1 MPNST
6 LSANMSYREVI
17 PKNLNPAEWIEV
29 KINTGTQSTLQDLK
43 TFETSGGYCY
53 KRCISKQ
60 YRNRFI
66 YWRANQDVLELSEV
80 SLDISL
86 QRNHLRLRF
95 TDSAVLNVSLAEQ
108 PTTITLLVVTVSSVH
123 RYVFPLKTAG
133 QDGGFGTIPED
144 LQSQSIFYDVTEK
157 INDPSSFYVTD
168 SFGTL
173 PPNVAE
179 SYISHDALTAY
190 FAVAYED
197 KLLLHTMNC
206 SSGHTTTNE
215 VKEPY
220 LMPRFLSNLKG
231 ALIGRSE
238 TQEAAMSMAFS
249 EIEGQLYIL
258 VLYRNNELRLWSGD
272 GQQTVASTNF
282 SAGSSHA
289 GSGAQGPQN
298 NQLRKINDRDYCLF
312 ISHDNGAEFI
322 CLSIVSDPGD
332 NGKGISLVTHEE
344 TAETAPQMDL
354 INFDA
359 TSSHIWAL
367 WSNAEGEFHVSAGH
381 LSSSKVV
388 KWVTAA
394 LEAPPDRYSLTLDQD
409 HVNPRE
415 AYCSYIF
422 HPGRFD
428 RHVITKALYMFRRV
442 NMQLDVKQL
451 SMSVLKEQV
460 CTAVEDDIQNELK
473 DFEVPDDV
481 YWEIA
486 TRHWGRFYSCCEQ
499 YHIKFSELMGLAVLD
514 GMDAVCLVRRQSFSL
529 LRPCEVLEHLLLI
542 GSDSRRVATFVAP
555 IFRSDPAMATGF
567 VNVMQVV
574 TLLEGLISED
584 IKIEMDKQLYDRE
597 CPVEVISKLV
607 SRLAAMSGDS
617 LKAITQKF
625 QDIPNVKQAVEML
638 LDVLSIID
646 PDAPPHDYAASS
658 RFLQP
663 TGALFGSEYGLAILA
678 ETVKQMAMIRFA
690 VCRNLLILQYLAC
703 KPAGMETS
711 NISTNINYLKCYS
724 TLVWIADTP
733 ISLTA
738 PAGLYVFQH
747 FYNVCI
753 FLIFITLFSEASIQ
767 RLSRAQLF
775 SGYTRPYASHLRN
788 MGHDQTT
795 LLSLFLQSKGLFSA
809 LAMLQ
814 KTDSLQLETEPFN
827 LRDVLL
833 QIVGSIN
840 KMLWPESPIY
850 VFPEWLLG
858 TCQHIIMQDYVRLL
872 SGWCSAKAYA
882 SKSCYI
888 SILLFSL
895 TVTLGSF
902 MLAVS
907 LLDCGEAHK
916 AVHLFQETAS
926 CVVHD
931 DFLIE
936 HVLKN
941 TPLYS
946 KLQDSLV
953 RGEAISAEDSQAA
966 IVQYYLKVIKLFEQ
980 HSALDYINQLANEA
994 MKKLDCNDPQLP
1006 MFQSIVFNIHLQW
1019 GHYDQAYHALV
1030 NNADTSRRKDCLRQL
1045 VITLFNTKKLQL
1057 LMRFSYH
1064 GLQNE
1069 FEEIVE
1075 SRARALSIDQND
1087 VYNFLYAFHTDKG
1100 NMRKAATVMY
1110 EQAMRLQVDSD
1121 APNAL
1126 EKRCSS
1132 LLVCLN
1138 SLHLVDSRYR
1148 WIAKPTIGDERVVSK
1163 AEDDDSEFGDEEDI
1177 IGQEVIVLE
1186 LPDIRKELVHAEAL
1200 LELSHFR
1207 KDAASY
1213 DRASPEELSYL
1224 LASCGLYTA
1233 ALKLSRGHTFS
1244 VLPIFESL
1252 TTACVTATED
1262 KSANAWSW
1270 LQNNDMADLPHRN
1283 NAADM
1288 AYALLEKLLADNE
1301 EKNSTLIKK
1310 SIVNRLLV
1318 LNAFVPQWLMDSYK
1332 LANSRELLHLFVKH
1346 NRLLE
1351 AADLGNE
1358 MIGGMLGA
1366 GCEYFDFGHSVNVT
1380 NPQLAFPINTID
1392 LLLHALK
1399 VNAKEDIE
1407 YKMASIKLEDQVR
1420 RYIDTVKRITEDK
1433 MCMSILQSREERQ
1446 QQQQQPFFH

>member
-53 KRCISKQ
+53 KRCNSKQ
-60 YRNRFI
+60 FRNRFI

-108 PTTITLLVVTVSSVH
+108 PTSITLLVVTVSSVH
-123 RYVFPLKTAG
+123 RYVFPLKMAG
-133 QDGGFGTIPED
+133 QDGGSGSILED
-144 LQSQSIFYDVTEK
+144 LQSQSIFYDVNEK

-168 SFGTL
+168 SFGTI
-173 PPNVAE
+173 PPNVAV
-179 SYISHDALTAY
+179 SHISHDALTAY

-206 SSGHTTTNE
+206 SSGHTTTSE

-238 TQEAAMSMAFS
+238 IQEAAMSMAFS
-249 EIEGQLYIL
+249 EIEGHIYIL

-272 GQQTVASTNF
+272 GLQTVASTNF
-282 SAGSSHA
+282 FAGTSHA
-289 GSGAQGPQN
+289 GSGAQGREYSPVLSIRPTYVFTLSAQN

-322 CLSIVSDPGD
+322 CLSIVPDPGD
-332 NGKGISLVTHEE
+332 NKGIMLVKHEE

-359 TSSHIWAL
+359 TNSHIWAL

-381 LSSSKVV
+381 LSTKKIV

-394 LEAPPDRYSLTLDQD
+394 LETPPDRFSLAIDQE

-415 AYCSYIF
+415 AYCSHIF

-451 SMSVLKEQV
+451 SMSVLREQV
-460 CTAVEDDIQNELK
+460 CTAVEDEIQNELK

-481 YWEIA
+481 YWEVA
-486 TRHWGRFYSCCEQ
+486 TRLWSRFYSCCEQ
-499 YHIKFSELMGLAVLD
+499 YHIKFSELMGLAVLG

-529 LRPCEVLEHLLLI
+529 LRPCEVLEHILLI
-542 GSDSRRVATFVAP
+542 GSDSKRVATFVAP
-555 IFRSDPAMATGF
+555 IFRNDPAMATGF

-574 TLLEGLISED
+574 TQLDGLISED
-584 IKIEMDKQLYDRE
+584 MKIEMDKQLYDRE
-597 CPVEVISKLV
+597 SPIEVVSKVV
-607 SRLAAMSGDS
+607 SRLAALSGES
-617 LKAITQKF
+617 VKAITQKF
-625 QDIPNVKQAVEML
+625 QDIPNVKPAVEML

-646 PDAPPHDYAASS
+646 PDAPPYDYSASS

-690 VCRNLLILQYLAC
+690 VCRNLLILQYLVC
-703 KPAGMETS
+703 KPGEMKTS
-711 NISTNINYLKCYS
+711 NIETNINYLNCYR

-738 PAGLYVFQH
+738 PAGF
-747 FYNVCI
+747 
-753 FLIFITLFSEASIQ
+753 EAAIQ

-775 SGYTRPYASHLRN
+775 SGYTRPYASQLRN
-788 MGHDQTT
+788 MGNDQTT

-809 LAMLQ
+809 LAMVQ
-814 KTDSLQLETEPFN
+814 KTDSLQLETESFN

-858 TCQHIIMQDYVRLL
+858 TCQHIIVQDYVRLL
-872 SGWCSAKAYA
+872 SGWCSTKGPARR
-882 SKSCYI
+882 
-888 SILLFSL
+888 
-895 TVTLGSF
+895 F

-916 AVHLFQETAS
+916 AVHEFQETAS
-926 CVVHD
+926 YVVED

-936 HVLKN
+936 HVLKS
-941 TPLYS
+941 TQLYS
-946 KLQDSLV
+946 KLQESVV
-953 RGEAISAEDSQAA
+953 RGEAISAEDTEAA
-966 IVQYYLKVIKLFEQ
+966 IVQYYLKVIKLYEQ
-980 HSALDYINQLANEA
+980 HSALDHINHLANEA
-994 MKKLDCNDPQLP
+994 MKVLGSNDPQLP

-1069 FEEIVE
+1069 FEDIVE

-1148 WIAKPTIGDERVVSK
+1148 WIAKPSIGDERVESTNK
-1163 AEDDDSEFGDEEDI
+1163 AEDEENELRDEEDTS
-1177 IGQEVIVLE
+1177 GQEVIVLE
-1186 LPDIRKELVHAEAL
+1186 LPDIRRELVHAEAL

-1262 KSANAWSW
+1262 KSPNAWSW
-1270 LQNNDMADLPHRN
+1270 LQNNDMTDLPHRN

-1288 AYALLEKLLADNE
+1288 AWALLEKLLEDNE

-1310 SIVNRLLV
+1310 SIVNRLLA
-1318 LNAFVPQWLMDSYK
+1318 LNAFVPQWLIDSYK
-1332 LANSRELLHLFVKH
+1332 LSNSRELLHLFVKH

-1351 AADLGNE
+1351 AADLGHE

-1366 GCEYFDFGHSVNVT
+1366 GCEYFDFKHSVNVT

-1399 VNAKEDIE
+1399 VNSKEDIE
-1407 YKMASIKLEDQVR
+1407 YKMASIRLEEQVR
-1420 RYIDTVKRITEDK
+1420 IYIDTVKRTTEDK
-1433 MCMSILQSREERQ
+1433 MSMAILQSREERQ
-1446 QQQQQPFFH
+1446 QQQQQPFFY

>member
-1 MPNST
+1 MPN
-6 LSANMSYREVI
+6 SANMSYREVI

-53 KRCISKQ
+53 KRCNNKQ

-108 PTTITLLVVTVSSVH
+108 QRSITLLVVTVSSVH
-123 RYVFPLKTAG
+123 RYVFPLKSAG
-133 QDGGFGTIPED
+133 QDEGFSSIPED
-144 LQSQSIFYDVTEK
+144 LLSQSIFYEVNEK
-157 INDPSSFYVTD
+157 INEPSSFYVTD
-168 SFGTL
+168 GFGTI

-179 SYISHDALTAY
+179 SYISQDTLSAY

-206 SSGHTTTNE
+206 STGHTTTNE

-231 ALIGRSE
+231 ALTGRSE

-249 EIEGQLYIL
+249 EIEGYLYIL
-258 VLYRNNELRLWSGD
+258 VLYRNNELRLWSVD
-272 GQQTVASTNF
+272 GLQTVASTNF

-298 NQLRKINDRDYCLF
+298 NQMRKINDRDYCLF

-322 CLSIVSDPGD
+322 CLSIVPNSEDH
-332 NGKGISLVTHEE
+332 KGIMLVTHEE
-344 TAETAPQMDL
+344 TAEAAPQMDL

-359 TSSHIWAL
+359 TDSHIWAL

-381 LSSSKVV
+381 MSSKKVV
-388 KWVTAA
+388 KWVSAA
-394 LEAPPDRYSLTLDQD
+394 LEAPPDRYSLTIDQD

-460 CTAVEDDIQNELK
+460 CTAVEDEIQNELK

-486 TRHWGRFYSCCEQ
+486 TRLWDRFYSCCEQ
-499 YHIKFSELMGLAVLD
+499 YHIKFSELMGLAVLG

-542 GSDSRRVATFVAP
+542 GSDSKRVATFVAP
-555 IFRSDPAMATGF
+555 IFRSDPAMATRF

-574 TLLEGLISED
+574 TLLEGLISD
-584 IKIEMDKQLYDRE
+584 DMRVEMDKQLYDRE
-597 CPVEVISKLV
+597 CPVEVISKVV
-607 SRLAAMSGDS
+607 SRLAAMSADN

-625 QDIPNVKQAVEML
+625 QDIPNVKPAVEML

-646 PDAPPHDYAASS
+646 PDAPRHDYSASS

-663 TGALFGSEYGLAILA
+663 TGAFFGSEYGLAILA
-678 ETVKQMAMIRFA
+678 ETVKQMAMTRLA
-690 VCRNLLILQYLAC
+690 VCRNLLILQYLVC
-703 KPAGMETS
+703 KPAGMSTS
-711 NISTNINYLKCYS
+711 NISTNINYMHCYS

-738 PAGLYVFQH
+738 PAGF
-747 FYNVCI
+747 
-753 FLIFITLFSEASIQ
+753 EASIQ

-775 SGYTRPYASHLRN
+775 SGYTRPYASQLRN
-788 MGHDQTT
+788 LGNDQTT
-795 LLSLFLQSKGLFSA
+795 LLSLFLQSKGLASA
-809 LAMLQ
+809 LAMIQ

-833 QIVGSIN
+833 QLVGSIN

-858 TCQHIIMQDYVRLL
+858 TCQHIIVQDYVRLL
-872 SGWCSAKAYA
+872 SGWCTTKADA
-882 SKSCYI
+882 RR
-888 SILLFSL
+888 F
-895 TVTLGSF
+895 V
-902 MLAVS
+902 LAVS

-916 AVHLFQETAS
+916 AVHQFQETAS
-926 CVVHD
+926 SVVED
-931 DFLIE
+931 DFLVE
-936 HVLKN
+936 HVLKS

-946 KLQDSLV
+946 KLQENV
-953 RGEAISAEDSQAA
+953 VQGEEAVSEEDTKAA

-980 HSALDYINQLANEA
+980 YSALDCINQLANEA
-994 MKKLDCNDPQLP
+994 MKILKYDDPQLP

-1069 FEEIVE
+1069 FEDIVE

-1148 WIAKPTIGDERVVSK
+1148 WIAKPTIGDERVGSMDK
-1163 AEDDDSEFGDEEDI
+1163 NDDELNELRDEAKE
-1177 IGQEVIVLE
+1177 EVIVLE
-1186 LPDIRKELVHAEAL
+1186 LPDIRRELVHAEAI

-1288 AYALLEKLLADNE
+1288 AWALLEKLLGDNE

-1351 AADLGNE
+1351 AADLGHE

-1366 GCEYFDFGHSVNVT
+1366 GCEYFDFGHSVNVAS
-1380 NPQLAFPINTID
+1380 PQLAFPINTID

-1399 VNAKEDIE
+1399 VNGKEDIE
-1407 YKMASIKLEDQVR
+1407 YEMANIKLEEQVR
-1420 RYIDTVKRITEDK
+1420 RYIDTVKRTTEDK
-1433 MCMSILQSREERQ
+1433 MSMAILQSREERQ
-1446 QQQQQPFFH
+1446 QQQQPLFH

>member
-1 MPNST
+1 MPDST
-6 LSANMSYREVI
+6 LSASMSYREVI

-53 KRCISKQ
+53 KRLNSKQ

-108 PTTITLLVVTVSSVH
+108 PSSITLLVVTVSSVH
-123 RYVFPLKTAG
+123 RYVFPLKTVG
-133 QDGGFGTIPED
+133 QDGAPLGTIPED
-144 LQSQSIFYDVTEK
+144 LQSQSIFYDVSEK

-168 SFGTL
+168 GFGTM

-238 TQEAAMSMAFS
+238 TQEAAVSMAFS
-249 EIEGQLYIL
+249 EIEGHTYIL
-258 VLYRNNELRLWSGD
+258 VLYRNNELRLWSVD
-272 GQQTVASTNF
+272 GLQTVASTNF

-289 GSGAQGPQN
+289 GSGAQGREYNSFYPITSSYASILSAQN

-322 CLSIVSDPGD
+322 CLSIVPDPGD
-332 NGKGISLVTHEE
+332 NRGITLVTHEE

-359 TSSHIWAL
+359 TNSHIWAL

-381 LSSSKVV
+381 LSSKKVV

-394 LEAPPDRYSLTLDQD
+394 LETPPDRYSLTIDQD

-460 CTAVEDDIQNELK
+460 CTAVEDEIQNELK

-486 TRHWGRFYSCCEQ
+486 TRLWSRFYSCCEQ

-542 GSDSRRVATFVAP
+542 GSDSKRVATFVAP
-555 IFRSDPAMATGF
+555 LFRSDPAMATGF
-567 VNVMQVV
+567 VSVMQVV
-574 TLLEGLISED
+574 TLLEELISED

-597 CPVEVISKLV
+597 CPVEVISKVV
-607 SRLAAMSGDS
+607 SRLAAMSPDM
-617 LKAITQKF
+617 LKSITQKF
-625 QDIPNVKQAVEML
+625 QSIPNVKAAVEML
-638 LDVLSIID
+638 FDVLSIID
-646 PDAPPHDYAASS
+646 PEAPPHDYSASS

-690 VCRNLLILQYLAC
+690 VCRNLLMLQYLMC
-703 KPAGMETS
+703 KPSGMETS
-711 NISTNINYLKCYS
+711 NISTNINYLNCYS

-733 ISLTA
+733 VSLTA
-738 PAGLYVFQH
+738 PAGF
-747 FYNVCI
+747 
-753 FLIFITLFSEASIQ
+753 EASIQ

-775 SGYTRPYASHLRN
+775 SGYTRPYASQLRN
-788 MGHDQTT
+788 MGNDQTT
-795 LLSLFLQSKGLFSA
+795 LLGLFLQSKGLFSA

-814 KTDSLQLETEPFN
+814 KTDSLQLEAEPFN

-833 QIVGSIN
+833 QIVGCIN
-840 KMLWPESPIY
+840 KMLWPESHIY

-858 TCQHIIMQDYVRLL
+858 TCQHIIVQDYVRLL
-872 SGWCSAKAYA
+872 SGWCLTKSDT
-882 SKSCYI
+882 SKSFI
-888 SILLFSL
+888 VSILVFPL
-895 TVTLGSF
+895 TITLGRF

-926 CVVHD
+926 CVLKD
-931 DFLIE
+931 DFLVE
-936 HVLKN
+936 HVLRS

-946 KLQDSLV
+946 KIQESV
-953 RGEAISAEDSQAA
+953 ARGEVISAEDTREA

-994 MKKLDCNDPQLP
+994 MKLLAHNDPQLP

-1030 NNADTSRRKDCLRQL
+1030 SNADTSRRKDCLRQL

-1069 FEEIVE
+1069 FEDIVE
-1075 SRARALSIDQND
+1075 SRARALSIDQNE

-1148 WIAKPTIGDERVVSK
+1148 WIAKPTIGDEKVGSLTK
-1163 AEDDDSEFGDEEDI
+1163 AEDEENELMDEEDTS
-1177 IGQEVIVLE
+1177 GQEVIVLE
-1186 LPDIRKELVHAEAL
+1186 LADIRRELVHAEAL

-1288 AYALLEKLLADNE
+1288 AWALLEKLLGDTE
-1301 EKNSTLIKK
+1301 EKNSTVIKK

-1351 AADLGNE
+1351 AADLAHE

-1399 VNAKEDIE
+1399 INSKEDIE
-1407 YKMASIKLEDQVR
+1407 YKVASNKLEEQVR
-1420 RYIDTVKRITEDK
+1420 RYIDTVKRTTEDK
-1433 MCMSILQSREERQ
+1433 MGMAILQSREERQ
-1446 QQQQQPFFH
+1446 QQQQQLLFY